1 MTNGGDR
8 DRLRWSP
15 HSRGAQL
22 QFRQALV
29 IRLSATAFARTI
41 ARRGWKPD
49 EDVGLASA
57 LGVAPATLAAAVR
70 LAQLQWQL
78 NPAVRV
84 DIFVP
89 VQLRE
94 AVLALADK
102 LNLGVGHLV
111 RALAHAVM
119 QTTWEPTHRRDGGW
133 ATQTQARS
141 KLRTTKKHVRQH
153 FTGMQPSD
161 RFYHT
166 SVRLSAALVTALDLR
181 SAAYGVTRHQYILRW
196 LADLVDGH
204 LAALPVALVAVNL
217 DQLYDNE
224 RAYVLPAGAEKA
236 DEQTD

>member
-1 MTNGGDR
+1 MTDGGDR
-8 DRLRWSP
+8 LKWSP
-15 HSRGAQL
+15 HSREAQL

-29 IRLSATAFARTI
+29 IRLSATAFVRTI

-49 EDVGLASA
+49 EDTGLADG
-57 LGVAPATLAAAVR
+57 LGVAPATLNAAVR

-78 NPAVRV
+78 NPAVRQDV
-84 DIFVP
+84 FVP

-119 QTTWEPTHRRDGGW
+119 QTTWEPTARRDGGW
-133 ATQTQARS
+133 STQTPARAQ
-141 KLRTTKKHVRQH
+141 LRTGKKHVRRH
-153 FTGMQPSD
+153 FTDMRPSD

-181 SAAYGVTRHQYILRW
+181 SAAYGVTRHQYLLRW

-204 LAALPVALVAVNL
+204 LAALPVPLVAVNL

-224 RAYVLPAGAEKA
+224 RAYVLPVT
-236 DEQTD
+236 EQQS